1 MNYETG
7 KESLLRKRCQS
18 ADQNG
23 DGEER
28 HWNSTKNNQGS
39 TTCTENDILRNPSN
53 ESLDTESRLELLLQQ
68 RISFVIIQ

>member
-28 HWNSTKNNQGS
+28 HWNST
-39 TTCTENDILRNPSN
+39 
-53 ESLDTESRLELLLQQ
+53 
-68 RISFVIIQ
+68 